1 MAADAGMHRHEKRQQ
16 LRTDAFPCHVEIA
29 VKDQGRPAR
38 KTAMAQ
44 IHQQEGEVI
53 EHIDAGER
61 AVEFNAVEE
70 RRPVAELADVSQ
82 MEVPVAEP
90 DLAVPTALLDQDRE
104 SLDFGQAIG
113 RKPRDRH
120 WIKLALT
127 DKPHVLL
134 IALDDSP

>member
-1 MAADAGMHRHEKRQQ
+1 
-16 LRTDAFPCHVEIA
+16 
-29 VKDQGRPAR
+29 
-38 KTAMAQ
+38 TAMAQ

-53 EHIDAGER
+53 EHIDATER
-61 AVEFNAVEE
+61 AVELNAVEE
-70 RRPVAELADVSQ
+70 RRPAAELADVSQ

-90 DLAVPTALLDQDRE
+90 DLAVPTALLDQGRE

-134 IALDDSP
+134 IALDDSPQPCRRSASPIFLGCR